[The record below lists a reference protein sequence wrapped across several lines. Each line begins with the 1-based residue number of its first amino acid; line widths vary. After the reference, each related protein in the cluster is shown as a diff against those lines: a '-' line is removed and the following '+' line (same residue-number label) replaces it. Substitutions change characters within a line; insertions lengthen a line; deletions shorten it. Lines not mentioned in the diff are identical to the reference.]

1 LTRAKVQQVEPD
13 AIAAAELIAQARA
26 HLQSARIDGVDA
38 QSAYG
43 ICYQAA
49 LKAMVAAL
57 VADGRRIT
65 SGAGGHIV
73 TIREAETHLG
83 LDPAVSARVDH
94 MRRTRHRVF
103 YDGDEVSELE
113 LAGALA
119 DADAVVA
126 AAAGAVVDGA

>member
-1 LTRAKVQQVEPD
+1 VTRAKTQRVEPD
-13 AIAAAELIAQARA
+13 SVAAAELIAQARA
-26 HLQSARIDGVDA
+26 HLESARIEGVDA

-43 ICYQAA
+43 IAYQAA

-57 VADGRRIT
+57 LADGLRVG

-73 TIREAETHLG
+73 TIQEARAQLD
-83 LDPAVSARVDH
+83 LDPAVASRIDH

-113 LAGALA
+113 LGGALA

-126 AAAGAVVDGA
+126 AAAEAVDGA